1 MTPSERGTTSGSTPG
16 TILVDDHERV
26 RLVTFNRPEAKNAF
40 DLSMWQGAH
49 EALHTACNDDTIGA
63 VVLTGAGEAYTAGA
77 DVKAMGDPEQ
87 RTASKVAFDAFLA
100 TLESFPKPLLAA
112 VNGVAVGIGLTML
125 AHCDLVF
132 VSSTARLRAPFASLG
147 VAPEAGSS
155 AALPMRI
162 GWQATAHLFF
172 TSAWLD
178 AQGALDCGLAW
189 KVCEPGA
196 LIEETMTVAYH
207 IAAMPVAS
215 LVATKQL
222 MLAGRLDAVRDARIR
237 EGQVFRRLLEA
248 RD

>member
-1 MTPSERGTTSGSTPG
+1 MSE
-16 TILVDDHERV
+16 TILVEDHEHV

-40 DLSMWQGAH
+40 DRSMWEGAH
-49 EALHTACNDDTIGA
+49 RALHDVCHDDGIGA
-63 VVLTGAGEAYTAGA
+63 VVFTGAGDAYTAGA
-77 DVKAMGDPEQ
+77 DVKAMGDPDE
-87 RTASKVAFDAFLA
+87 RMKSKVAFDAFLA

-112 VNGVAVGIGLTML
+112 ANGVAVGIGLTML

-132 VSSTARLRAPFASLG
+132 VSRNARLRAPFASMG

-155 AALPMRI
+155 VALPLRI
-162 GWQATAHLFF
+162 GWPTTAHLFF
-172 TSAWLD
+172 SSAWLD

-189 KVCEPGA
+189 KLCEPDA
-196 LIEETMTVAYH
+196 LLDETLAEARH

-222 MLAGRLDAVRDARIR
+222 MLAGRLDAVRAARTR
-237 EGQVFRRLLEA
+237 EGEVFRRLLES

>member
-1 MTPSERGTTSGSTPG
+1 MSD
-16 TILVDDHERV
+16 TILVDDHEHV

-40 DLSMWQGAH
+40 DRSMWEEAH
-49 EALHTACNDDTIGA
+49 RALHDACHDDGLGA
-63 VVLTGAGEAYTAGA
+63 VVFTGTGDAYTAGA
-77 DVKAMGDPEQ
+77 DVKAMGDPGE
-87 RTASKVAFDAFLA
+87 RAKSKVAFDAFLA

-132 VSSTARLRAPFASLG
+132 VSSTARLRAPFASMG

-155 AALPMRI
+155 VALPLRI
-162 GWQATAHLFF
+162 GWQQTAHLFF
-172 TSAWLD
+172 SSAWLD

-189 KVCEPGA
+189 RICEPDMLLDQTLA
-196 LIEETMTVAYH
+196 EARH

-222 MLAGRLDAVRDARIR
+222 MLAGRLDAVRNARTR
-237 EGQVFRRLLEA
+237 EGEVFRRLLES
-248 RD
+248 RS

>member
-1 MTPSERGTTSGSTPG
+1 MTHSGPGSNPG
-16 TILVDDHERV
+16 TILVDDHDRV
-26 RLVTFNRPEAKNAF
+26 RRVTFHRPEAKNAF
-40 DLSMWQGAH
+40 DLPMWQGAH
-49 EALHTACNDDTIGA
+49 EALHTACNDDAIGA
-63 VVLTGAGEAYTAGA
+63 VVLTGSGEAYTAGA

-87 RTASKVAFDAFLA
+87 RAASKVAFDAFLA

-112 VNGVAVGIGLTML
+112 VNGVAIGIGLTML

-132 VSSTARLRAPFASLG
+132 VSRTARLRAPFASLG

-155 AALPMRI
+155 VALPLRI
-162 GWQATAHLFF
+162 GWQHTANLFF

-189 KVCEPGA
+189 KICEPES
-196 LIEETMTVAYH
+196 LLEETMAEAYH

-222 MLAGRLDAVRDARIR
+222 MLAGRLDAVRAARSR
-237 EGQVFRRLLEA
+237 EGEMFRRLLEA
-248 RD
+248 RN